1 MKEIKKTIIMGTIKI
16 KDLNLDELVVQG
28 IANKLGWSVEDV
40 LKCDDFYI
48 TELATDM
55 MAWIF
60 EDSRVES
67 IMDYLDDSYVTDPKL
82 SLLENLL
89 LSKHNVFEIDG
100 GYLFFYV

>member
-1 MKEIKKTIIMGTIKI
+1 MEIIKI
-16 KDLNLDELVVQG
+16 KDYGLDDLVVQG

-40 LKCDDFYI
+40 LECDDFHM
-48 TELATDM
+48 TELAVDM

-60 EDSRVES
+60 EDSRVET
-67 IMDYLDDSYVTDPKL
+67 IMDYLNDSFVIDPKL

-89 LSKHNVFEIDG
+89 LSKENIFEIDG

>member
-1 MKEIKKTIIMGTIKI
+1 M
-16 KDLNLDELVVQG
+16 VQG

-40 LKCDDFYI
+40 LECDDFHM
-48 TELATDM
+48 TELAVDM

-60 EDSRVES
+60 EDSRVET
-67 IMDYLDDSYVTDPKL
+67 IMDYLNDSFVIDPKL

-89 LSKHNVFEIDG
+89 LSKENIFEIDG

>member
-1 MKEIKKTIIMGTIKI
+1 METIKI
-16 KDLNLDELVVQG
+16 KDYGLDDLVVQG

-40 LKCDDFYI
+40 LECDDFHM
-48 TELATDM
+48 TELAVDM

-60 EDSRVES
+60 EDSRVET
-67 IMDYLDDSYVTDPKL
+67 IMDYLDDSFVIDPKL

-89 LSKHNVFEIDG
+89 LSKENIFEIDG

>member
-1 MKEIKKTIIMGTIKI
+1 MEIIKI
-16 KDLNLDELVVQG
+16 KDYGLDDLVVQG

-40 LKCDDFYI
+40 LECDDFYT

-60 EDSRVES
+60 EDSRVET
-67 IMDYLDDSYVTDPKL
+67 IMDYLDDSYVIDPKL

-89 LSKHNVFEIDG
+89 LSNENIFEIDG

>member
-1 MKEIKKTIIMGTIKI
+1 METIKI
-16 KDLNLDELVVQG
+16 KDYGLDDLVVQG

-40 LKCDDFYI
+40 LECDDFHM
-48 TELATDM
+48 TELAVDM

-60 EDSRVES
+60 EDSRVET
-67 IMDYLDDSYVTDPKL
+67 IMDYLNDSFVIDPKL

-89 LSKHNVFEIDG
+89 LSKENIFEIDG

>member
-1 MKEIKKTIIMGTIKI
+1 MEVTTI
-16 KDLNLDELVVQG
+16 KDLNLDEFTVQG

-40 LKCDDFYI
+40 LECDDFYT

-60 EDSRVES
+60 EDSRVET

>member
-1 MKEIKKTIIMGTIKI
+1 METMTI
-16 KDLNLDELVVQG
+16 KDLKLDELVVQD
-28 IANKLGWSVEDV
+28 IANSLGWSVEEV
-40 LKCDDFYI
+40 LECDDFYT

-60 EDSRVES
+60 EGSRVES

>member
-1 MKEIKKTIIMGTIKI
+1 MEVTTI
-16 KDLNLDELVVQG
+16 KDLNLDEFTVQG

-40 LKCDDFYI
+40 LECDDFHM
-48 TELATDM
+48 TELAVDM

-60 EDSRVES
+60 EDSRVET